1 MSHKEIADNM
11 EFIKD
16 WFLKLKYG
24 KIKTPFHHYTVL
36 LDVFAEKE
44 VTDYNSNVCPE
55 GNAWMGVKV
64 WANDADEAA
73 DIACTFARSIG
84 LEINTSIVYKYLILS
99 QKCLHRKN
107 LLHMIVISLRMMN
120 NCKTGLKLAPT
131 IIRL

>member
-1 MSHKEIADNM
+1 MKKE
-11 EFIKD
+11 IKD

-44 VTDYNSNVCPE
+44 VTNYNSNVCPE

-73 DIACTFARSIG
+73 DIACTLARSIG
-84 LEINTSIVYKYLILS
+84 LEINTS
-99 QKCLHRKN
+99 
-107 LLHMIVISLRMMN
+107 N
-120 NCKTGLKLAPT
+120 NSIQIFDTKPEMPPQEKPFAYDCNFSPYDE
-131 IIRL
+131 

>member
-1 MSHKEIADNM
+1 VAFADKMSHKEIADNM

-73 DIACTFARSIG
+73 DIACTLARSIG
-84 LEINTSIVYKYLILS
+84 LEINTS
-99 QKCLHRKN
+99 
-107 LLHMIVISLRMMN
+107 N
-120 NCKTGLKLAPT
+120 NSIQIFDTKPEMPPQEKPFAYDSNFSPYDE
-131 IIRL
+131 

>member
-1 MSHKEIADNM
+1 
-11 EFIKD
+11 
-16 WFLKLKYG
+16 LKYG
-24 KIKTPFHHYTVL
+24 KIKTHFHHYTVL

-84 LEINTSIVYKYLILS
+84 LEINTS
-99 QKCLHRKN
+99 
-107 LLHMIVISLRMMN
+107 N
-120 NCKTGLKLAPT
+120 NSIQIFDTKPEMPPQEKPFAYDSNFSPYDE
-131 IIRL
+131 